1 MGVCRS
7 DLSLKAVHIWRASGL
22 TQAAFCRQHG
32 YKRAT
37 FSSWVKRHQ
46 THLSATTTVDAAP
59 VIPPPITNSAIA
71 PLTLV
76 ATQWPTP
83 SAETLQLRLANG
95 VDLTLPTSTCA
106 TWLANLLRALA

>member
-1 MGVCRS
+1 MGVRRS

-46 THLSATTTVDAAP
+46 THLSATTTFDAA
-59 VIPPPITNSAIA
+59 PITNSSIA

-76 ATQWPTP
+76 TTQWPTP

-106 TWLANLLRALA
+106 TWLANLLRALT

>member
-1 MGVCRS
+1 MGVRQS

-22 TQAAFCRQHG
+22 TQAEFCRQHD

-46 THLSATTTVDAAP
+46 THLSATTTFDEV
-59 VIPPPITNSAIA
+59 PITNSPIA

-95 VDLTLPTSTCA
+95 VDLTLPTNTCA
-106 TWLANLLRALA
+106 IWLANLLRALA

>member
-1 MGVCRS
+1 MGVRRS

-46 THLSATTTVDAAP
+46 THLSATTTFDAAP
-59 VIPPPITNSAIA
+59 IANSPIV

-76 ATQWPTP
+76 TTQWPTP

>member
-1 MGVCRS
+1 MGIHRS
-7 DLSLKAVHIWRASGL
+7 DLSLEAVQTWQASAL
-22 TQAAFCRQHG
+22 TQAEFCRQYG

-37 FSSWVKRHQ
+37 FSNWVKRHQ
-46 THLSATTTVDAAP
+46 PNLPSALQPAT
-59 VIPPPITNSAIA
+59 PITNSPIA

-95 VDLTLPTSTCA
+95 VDLTLPTNTCA
-106 TWLANLLRALA
+106 IWLANLLRALA